1 MSLAKILPKRK
12 KSLDLLEQVL
22 VLPIFFWFTWRLWP
36 DNLSSTNWST
46 LVLLL
51 SEGVVITLLLT
62 RRKTDL
68 ISANFR
74 DWAVAFAGTF
84 LVLLVEKDGQP
95 ISGPGGGFLLLAG
108 LATHMGAKFSLLRS
122 FGLVAADRGIKQRGL
137 YAVVRHP
144 MYAGY
149 IMTHIGFLLIA
160 PSWWNLAVYIAAW
173 ALIIVRISAEERV
186 LSANP
191 QYRDY
196 MTGVRYRFLP
206 GVF

>member
-1 MSLAKILPKRK
+1 
-12 KSLDLLEQVL
+12 
-22 VLPIFFWFTWRLWP
+22 
-36 DNLSSTNWST
+36 
-46 LVLLL
+46 
-51 SEGVVITLLLT
+51 
-62 RRKTDL
+62 
-68 ISANFR
+68 
-74 DWAVAFAGTF
+74 
-84 LVLLVEKDGQP
+84 
-95 ISGPGGGFLLLAG
+95 
-108 LATHMGAKFSLLRS
+108 MGAKFSLLRS

-173 ALIIVRISAEERV
+173 VLIIVRISAEERV